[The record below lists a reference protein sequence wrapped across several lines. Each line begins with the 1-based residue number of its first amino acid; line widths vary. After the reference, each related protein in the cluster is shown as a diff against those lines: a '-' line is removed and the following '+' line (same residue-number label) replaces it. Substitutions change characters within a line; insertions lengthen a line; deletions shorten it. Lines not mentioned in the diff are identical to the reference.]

1 MAASVSS
8 RSRGAATAS
17 AAASAAA
24 ELFVSLF
31 WLMISPPEEPKQQG
45 AFFHWSLVTNPG
57 PGMVL
62 RAQAPAVEAPDERS
76 ARSGLCRPVTSR
88 LPNRRDP
95 VMAYH
100 LPGGGMRAP

>member
-24 ELFVSLF
+24 DLIVSLS

-45 AFFHWSLVTNPG
+45 AFFHWSLVTNPA

-62 RAQAPAVEAPDERS
+62 RAQG
-76 ARSGLCRPVTSR
+76 SGEGQVPFV
-88 LPNRRDP
+88 
-95 VMAYH
+95 
-100 LPGGGMRAP
+100 PGDAAQGP

>member
-24 ELFVSLF
+24 ELFVSLS
-31 WLMISPPEEPKQQG
+31 WLMISPPEEPKQPG
-45 AFFHWSLVTNPG
+45 EFFHWSPVTNPG

-62 RAQAPAVEAPDERS
+62 RAQAPAAGPPQMS
-76 ARSGLCRPVTSR
+76 AVPALALGAR
-88 LPNRRDP
+88 
-95 VMAYH
+95 
-100 LPGGGMRAP
+100 